1 MKAQKHARFRVFK
14 FLHFSIGAGIHV
26 HTYPKLVLRD
36 YMCISRCD
44 IGMHI
49 LFLPGRYMARIVE
62 VDEDEGDVLVH
73 FEGWSSRYDEYVEV
87 GSDRL
92 RILTAEALQ
101 RVDQLARAKK
111 VRTCVLVVGMD
122 ESTCKRAIFG

>member
-1 MKAQKHARFRVFK
+1 
-14 FLHFSIGAGIHV
+14 
-26 HTYPKLVLRD
+26 
-36 YMCISRCD
+36 
-44 IGMHI
+44 
-49 LFLPGRYMARIVE
+49 MARIVE

-111 VRTCVLVVGMD
+111 VRMCT
-122 ESTCKRAIFG
+122 